1 VPPPRFPARSP
12 DTDAEAERVQIEL
25 LRAAGPER
33 RLAMAFS
40 LSATVLDL
48 SRQGLRERH
57 PTDSEDDIGLRLVEL
72 CHGRELAEAVRQHLR
87 ERRR

>member
-1 VPPPRFPARSP
+1 VPPRFTARSP
-12 DTDAEAERVQIEL
+12 DTDPEAERVQIDL

-33 RLAMAFS
+33 RLALAFS

-48 SRQGLRERH
+48 SRQGLRARH
-57 PTDSEDDIGLRLVEL
+57 PVDSEEEIGLRLVEL
-72 CHGRELAEAVRQHLR
+72 CHGRELAEALRQHLR

>member
-1 VPPPRFPARSP
+1 VPPRFTARSS
-12 DTDAEAERVQIEL
+12 DTDPEAERVQIEL

-33 RLAMAFS
+33 RLALAFS

-48 SRQGLRERH
+48 SRQGLRARH
-57 PTDSEDDIGLRLVEL
+57 PADSEEETGLRLVAL
-72 CHGRELAEAVRQHLR
+72 CHGIELAEAVRQHLR